1 MTREINKRIEKI
13 IVSNNPPENPHV
25 LWLNP
30 KNNMLHIFD
39 INQWEPISSNDMS
52 NMLNRDGSNYIQDL
66 ELVTPKID
74 VMWKI
79 YDNKNTLIDSQT
91 STNLSV
97 EYGAKV
103 SCEGR
108 CYYSSLNNNQKA
120 PSGYRG
126 NLFSGNGGQFSSQG
140 KSFSKKDIIN
150 STTYTV
156 EFYSSKSGLEVKNN
170 KVVKAV
176 GEDKTSNSISVT
188 FKHRLYWGTSE
199 VDNLTDYSTLS
210 TELSTSRKKNTT
222 FNCSGGKYFYYVYP
236 KALEKST
243 WKVGGLAFTGYEL
256 KEVSIINE
264 YGKSIEYY
272 VYRSKDIQYGGK
284 INVEIT

>member
-1 MTREINKRIEKI
+1 MITVYDKI
-13 IVSNNPPENPHV
+13 VLSKDPPKTKTV
-25 LWLNP
+25 LWAHPYTNEL
-30 KNNMLHIFD
+30 KYWGAGT
-39 INQWEPISSNDMS
+39 WEPFFEQVGASNAM
-52 NMLNRDGSNYIQDL
+52 NKDGSNYSNDL
-66 ELVTPKID
+66 ELVVPKIK
-74 VMWKI
+74 VKWNI
-79 YDNKNTLIDSQT
+79 YDNANILKN
-91 STNLSV
+91 STVNTNISV

-103 SCEGR
+103 SCEGVF
-108 CYYSSLNNNQKA
+108 YYDFFSENQKS
-120 PSGYRG
+120 PSRYGGTLTDG
-126 NLFSGNGGQFSSQG
+126 NTDYLYPEG
-140 KSFSKKDIIN
+140 KPFSKKNI
-150 STTYTV
+150 TETKTYTI
-156 EFYSSKSGLEVKNN
+156 EFYASKSGLEVKNN
-170 KVVKAV
+170 KVVRAS

-222 FNCSGGKYFYYVYP
+222 FNCSGGKYFYYIYP

>member
-1 MTREINKRIEKI
+1 MITVYDKI
-13 IVSNNPPENPHV
+13 VLSKDPPKTKTV
-25 LWLNP
+25 LWAHPYTNELKYWGAGN
-30 KNNMLHIFD
+30 
-39 INQWEPISSNDMS
+39 WEPFFEQVGASNAM
-52 NMLNRDGSNYIQDL
+52 NKDGSNYSNDL
-66 ELVTPKID
+66 ELVVPKIK
-74 VMWKI
+74 VKWNI
-79 YDNKNTLIDSQT
+79 YDNANILKN
-91 STNLSV
+91 STVNTNISV

-103 SCEGR
+103 SCEGVF
-108 CYYSSLNNNQKA
+108 YYDFFSENQKS
-120 PSGYRG
+120 PSRYGGTLTDG
-126 NLFSGNGGQFSSQG
+126 NTDYLYPEG
-140 KSFSKKDIIN
+140 KPFSKKNI
-150 STTYTV
+150 TETKTYTI
-156 EFYSSKSGLEVKNN
+156 EFYASKSGLEVKNN
-170 KVVKAV
+170 KVVRAV

>member
-1 MTREINKRIEKI
+1 MREINKRIEKI

-25 LWLNP
+25 LWLNS
-30 KNNMLHIFD
+30 KNNTLYTFD
-39 INQWEPISSNDMS
+39 INQWEPIGSEEISNT
-52 NMLNRDGSNYIQDL
+52 LNRDGSNYIEDL
-66 ELVTPKID
+66 ELVTPKIK
-74 VMWKI
+74 VKWNI
-79 YDNKNTLIDSQT
+79 YDNNYNLIDSKNSLT
-91 STNLSV
+91 LSI

-103 SCEGR
+103 SCDGIV
-108 CYYSSLNNNQKA
+108 YYDKLNKNQKA

-126 NLFSGNGGQFSSQG
+126 NLFSGNGGLLSSQG

-150 STTYTV
+150 SATYTV
-156 EFYSSKSGLEVKNN
+156 EFYSGKSGLEVRNN
-170 KVVKAV
+170 KIVKAF

-199 VDNLTDYSTLS
+199 FDNLTDYSTLS
-210 TELSTSRKKNTT
+210 TELSTSRKKSTT

-236 KALEKST
+236 KALGKST
-243 WKVGGLAFTGYEL
+243 WKVGGLAFSGYEL